1 MATGKSRGVS
11 RDLLWTNDSAKNIA
25 WMKTGGCCQITQ
37 PVLLCFFSFLS
48 TVLAA
53 CGLFKNTFSV
63 GTFFFVMGYLTIRQC
78 SFLKWHFF
86 LFNVKFIWCNP
97 SDIKMY
103 NVLLV
108 FGVF

>member
-37 PVLLCFFSFLS
+37 PVLLCFFSVLS

-63 GTFFFVMGYLTIRQC
+63 GTFFFCNGIFNNKTMLI
-78 SFLKWHFF
+78 SKMAFF
-86 LFNVKFIWCNP
+86 PL
-97 SDIKMY
+97 
-103 NVLLV
+103 
-108 FGVF
+108 